1 MRKTLLAV
9 ILPLAG
15 LSVAPV
21 QSIAN
26 GCVLLDE
33 ADLLPDAGYATP
45 AALKA
50 EAHYQAKMKAL
61 AKLKARAQAG
71 EQAGKTRCAAPID
84 QTG

>member
-1 MRKTLLAV
+1 MRKTQLALL
-9 ILPLAG
+9 LPLAG
-15 LSVAPV
+15 FVVAPA
-21 QSIAN
+21 QSIAS

-61 AKLKARAQAG
+61 AKLKARAQGG